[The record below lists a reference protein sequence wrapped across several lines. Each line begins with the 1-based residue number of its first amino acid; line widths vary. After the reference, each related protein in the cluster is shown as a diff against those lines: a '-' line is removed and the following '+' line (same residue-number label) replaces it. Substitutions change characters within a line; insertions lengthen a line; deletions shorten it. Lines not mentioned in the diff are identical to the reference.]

1 MEKEIWKTIKNY
13 EGLYQISNKGNV
25 KSLGRWV
32 YYKNKGKR
40 WQEEK
45 ILKNHKD
52 KDGYLI
58 VVLCKEG
65 KQKTFKVHRLVAQA
79 FIPNPNNLPQVNH
92 KDENKEN
99 NFVYINEDG
108 TADLEKSN
116 LEWCTNEYNHNYGTR
131 NKRMAE
137 KQKGNTR
144 GSKPV
149 IQIDKHTNEVI
160 NEWISASE
168 AQRQLGIQS
177 SSISQCCTNYPGH
190 KSAGGYKW
198 KYKEVS

>member
-1 MEKEIWKTIKNY
+1 MEKEIWKTINNY
-13 EGLYQISNKGNV
+13 EGLYQVSNTGKV
-25 KSLGRWV
+25 KSLNYNHTGR
-32 YYKNKGKR
+32 
-40 WQEEK
+40 EK

-92 KDENKEN
+92 KDENKQNNCVEN
-99 NFVYINEDG
+99 I
-108 TADLEKSN
+108 
-116 LEWCTNEYNHNYGTR
+116 EWCDAKYNINYGTAR
-131 NKRMAE
+131 ERMAE

>member
-1 MEKEIWKTIKNY
+1 MKMMEKEILKTIKNY
-13 EGLYQISNKGNV
+13 EGLYEVSNFGRV
-25 KSLGRWV
+25 KSLERIDNNNHLV
-32 YYKNKGKR
+32 K
-40 WQEEK
+40 EK

-79 FIPNPNNLPQVNH
+79 FIPNPNNYPQVNH

-131 NKRMAE
+131 NKRMGE
-137 KQKGNTR
+137 TQKGNTR